1 MHRFG
6 GNNYMRKNKFLL
18 PLIGTFLLSISGCDG
33 KNVTVQIQC
42 NHDYEYRE
50 VDSNYHKEVCKKCG
64 QMKPDSFKGHSFQST
79 GSNIF
84 VCKDCGFEKDTSN
97 VIWDGDQCTKH
108 TWGEKVVIKEATCTD
123 SGQTQRT
130 CIVCGMK
137 EDPKTIK
144 ALGHDWVDDATGGVA
159 PTCEN
164 EGSKNQHCS
173 RCGATRMG
181 VEVPALGHDFGDWTI
196 IEGREPTCENDGEE
210 KRVCSWC
217 SKEETREVAALGHK
231 FVVIGD
237 DQPFAEDIVR
247 IYKCENGC
255 GQVFLGFKAT
265 DVSEA
270 SKERLCFT
278 EDSITGEIGV
288 RFWGRPIGNSMALD
302 TLGNSVYQMIDEC
315 VYCSTE
321 TGDYFEYIFDLTAAQ
336 AEALSTC
343 RCYCDAK
350 PADYLSGDF
359 WAYGSNYNDW
369 TPGYYIDG
377 SDEHVEKNE
386 DGTYVMVED
395 HARCVKDSAAAG
407 DPLGEDHMVKMG
419 KRVKDY
425 RYVLYVNDEIQDF
438 DPTIKVPVEGS
449 MTNTVRKDYVM
460 PYTFH
465 LKEGTNKIRLCMA
478 GGYIST
484 FYNFT
489 FRPC

>member
-1 MHRFG
+1 
-6 GNNYMRKNKFLL
+6 MRKNKFLL
-18 PLIGTFLLSISGCDG
+18 PLIGAFLVSISGCDG
-33 KNVTVQIQC
+33 KNVTVRIKC
-42 NHDYEYRE
+42 DHVYKYEQ
-50 VDSNYHKEVCKKCG
+50 VDSQYHQEVCEKCG
-64 QMKPDSFKGHSFQST
+64 ETKPNSKDSHSFDPTTNLCRYCSYDKNDEGT
-79 GSNIF
+79 ICDIHGH
-84 VCKDCGFEKDTSN
+84 
-97 VIWDGDQCTKH
+97 IWGN
-108 TWGEKVVIKEATCTD
+108 KEIVKKATCTETGL
-123 SGQTQRT
+123 SQRSCT
-130 CIVCGMK
+130 VCGAK
-137 EDPKTIK
+137 EEPKTIK
-144 ALGHDWVDDATGGVA
+144 ALGHDWVDDATDGVA

-210 KRVCSWC
+210 KHVCSRC
-217 SKEETREVAALGHK
+217 NKEETRVVRALGHK
-231 FVVIGD
+231 YVVIGGYE
-237 DQPFAEDIVR
+237 PITEDFVR
-247 IYKCENGC
+247 LYKCENGC
-255 GQVFLGFKAT
+255 GQVLLGFKAT

-270 SKERLCFT
+270 SRDHLNFT
-278 EDSITGEIGV
+278 EPDENGEVGAS
-288 RFWGRPIGNSMALD
+288 FWGRPIGNSLALHD
-302 TLGNSVYQMIDEC
+302 GYSVYQTSNEC

-321 TGDYFEYIFDLTAAQ
+321 TGDYFEYIFNLTAAQ
-336 AEALSTC
+336 AAELSTC

-359 WAYGSNYNDW
+359 WAYGSNYTDW

-395 HARCVKDSAAAG
+395 HARCIKGSALAG
-407 DPLGEDHMVKMG
+407 EPLGEDHMVKMG
-419 KRVKDY
+419 KRVTDY

-449 MTNTVRKDYVM
+449 NTNTIRKEYVM

-465 LKEGTNKIRLCMA
+465 LKEGTNKIRLHMA
-478 GGYIST
+478 GGYRST
-484 FYNFT
+484 FYSFA